1 MALWVLFTSS
11 CNCLPCSESFSNGD
25 PRSLQFF
32 FFTFE
37 YQINALFCSSEQWTG
52 TREQQ
57 PPREKAKSQ
66 KLLAGKVETDLW
78 TGSDKQK
85 SLLLFS
91 KVDRF
96 LRKFQVFFFTKNS
109 KRSKIS
115 FKITTINI
123 LIYNVF
129 LHSVEKFPLDM
140 IAEKYVYHS
149 SNCSYLVASFSYL
162 IQ

>member
-1 MALWVLFTSS
+1 MVILALF
-11 CNCLPCSESFSNGD
+11 SFSSSHSNIKLT
-25 PRSLQFF
+25 RSFVPV
-32 FFTFE
+32 
-37 YQINALFCSSEQWTG
+37 NNEQARG
-52 TREQQ
+52 NNNRPEKKL
-57 PPREKAKSQ
+57 KAKNCSPVKS
-66 KLLAGKVETDLW
+66 KLICEPAAISKNHCCFF
-78 TGSDKQK
+78 QK
-85 SLLLFS
+85 SIDFFENS
-91 KVDRF
+91 RF
-96 LRKFQVFFFTKNS
+96 FFFTKNS